1 MYENIKPLF
10 KRASDGVIV
19 HAETKK
25 AVSYSFSKDCWGNS
39 VVVIG
44 SVLFATK
51 VSTGQFDN
59 DVGSVLPVVSNLM
72 KIVLLKIKTGSY
84 IEPFRR

>member
-10 KRASDGVIV
+10 KRASDGVTV
-19 HAETKK
+19 HAETNK
-25 AVSYSFSKDCWGNS
+25 AVNYSFSKDCWGNS

-44 SVLFATK
+44 SVLFATE

-59 DVGSVLPVVSNLM
+59 NVESILPVVSNLM
-72 KIVLLKIKTGSY
+72 KIVLLTIKTGSY
-84 IEPFRR
+84 IQPFRC

>member
-51 VSTGQFDN
+51 VSKGQFDN
-59 DVGSVLPVVSNLM
+59 NVGSVLPVVSNLM

>member
-19 HAETKK
+19 HGETKK

-59 DVGSVLPVVSNLM
+59 NVGSVLPVVSNLM